1 VGDTPW
7 ASIRPHAESSTAPT
21 NRVPMI
27 NIVFFFMVNLL
38 DTFVYIITLYVQKM
52 FPLCDEK
59 EFYRKN

>member
-1 VGDTPW
+1 
-7 ASIRPHAESSTAPT
+7 
-21 NRVPMI
+21 MI

-59 EFYRKN
+59 EFYRKD

>member
-7 ASIRPHAESSTAPT
+7 ASIRPQAESSTAPT
-21 NRVPMI
+21 SRDPMI